1 MREAP
6 SPMRSE
12 PTSEVL
18 TIGPD
23 DSVAAAA
30 RLMQQRHQSAVVVV
44 DDGKLVGILTER
56 DLLAVIVDGDDPSEV
71 PVSRRMSVD
80 VVTVDPEVDTMHARE
95 LMGRHNVRHLP
106 VVDGGAVVG
115 MIEQTEPR
123 VGLNLGGAR
132 RAVPDAS
139 TARTVLEDFRGPY
152 ADGPPDEHLVVD
164 SPALD
169 RFGFTELRR
178 GITIGVVLAW
188 SIVRAL
194 LRRRFDLVFRRR
206 AVAGWWDAASAGA
219 VDGFEK
225 LGPAFVKLGQ
235 IMASS
240 PGVFPEP
247 LADACQRTLDEVP
260 PFDSATVRTTI
271 EEDLGHPP
279 EALFTFFDDKP
290 LSAASIGQ
298 VHACTLPDGR
308 QAVLKLQRPG
318 IRALFTADLRIMW
331 RLARLAEKWDW
342 LASVDP
348 VAIIEDAAEVN
359 FQELVPALEASR
371 QAEFRD
377 NIGYFGDNENI
388 TAPEVYWDY
397 CGPRVICMER
407 MTGTPLDEFEEMA
420 RRGIDGE
427 LMLRWGAKVW
437 IEAVI
442 HHGPFHGDMHAGNI
456 WFMPDG
462 RAAFL
467 DFGIM
472 GELAPEYRDVIKDI
486 LYTCMIDGD
495 FTRVARAYRK
505 VGVFPADVGT
515 DEELGQR
522 LQMILGPML
531 EAGIGGMNLGE
542 MLKMS
547 IDLMDNYGAK
557 GPKEMV
563 LVAKQL
569 AYMERYAKGMA
580 PDYQIIQDLYLIKN
594 IFPDEVA
601 EKCAEQGIEL
611 PA

>member
-1 MREAP
+1 MGNETPDVIASIAP
-6 SPMRSE
+6 DA
-12 PTSEVL
+12 T
-18 TIGPD
+18 
-23 DSVAAAA
+23 VADAAQ
-30 RLMQQRHQSAVVVV
+30 LMQARHASALVVV
-44 DDGKLVGILTER
+44 DDGRLVGILTER
-56 DLLAVIVDGDDPSEV
+56 DLLAVIVDGDDPAAI
-71 PVSRRMSVD
+71 PVSQRMSVD
-80 VVTVDPEVDTMHARE
+80 VVTAGPDTDTMAARE
-95 LMGRHNVRHLP
+95 LMGRHNIRHIP
-106 VVDGGAVVG
+106 VVDGGQVVG
-115 MIEQTEPR
+115 MIEQTEPS
-123 VGLNLGGAR
+123 VGLNFGGR
-132 RAVPDAS
+132 REIPDH
-139 TARTVLEDFRGPY
+139 TTVRPVIEGFRGPY
-152 ADGPPDEHLVVD
+152 HDGPPDEDLVVD
-164 SPALD
+164 APALD
-169 RFGFTELRR
+169 RIGLTELRR
-178 GITIGVVLAW
+178 GITIYVVLVW
-188 SIVRAL
+188 SVLRAL
-194 LRRRFDLVFRRR
+194 LRRRFDLVFRRKE
-206 AVAGWWDAASAGA
+206 VDSWWDAACGGA
-219 VDGFEK
+219 VDAFET

-240 PGVFPEP
+240 PGLFPEP
-247 LADACQRTLDEVP
+247 LANACQRTLDEVP
-260 PFDSATVRTTI
+260 PFDSATARQII
-271 EEDLGHPP
+271 EDDLGHSPD
-279 EALFTFFDDKP
+279 ELFRFFDDKP

-308 QAVLKLQRPG
+308 QAVVKLQRPG
-318 IRALFTADLRIMW
+318 IRALFTADLRILW
-331 RLARLAEKWDW
+331 RLAKLAEKWDW
-342 LASVDP
+342 MKSADP
-348 VAIIEDAAEVN
+348 VAIIEDTAMAN
-359 FQELVPALEASR
+359 FQELVPALEAKR
-371 QAEFRD
+371 QAEFRE
-377 NIGYFGDNENI
+377 NIGHFGDNGRV

-420 RRGIDGE
+420 RQGIDGE

-442 HHGPFHGDMHAGNI
+442 VHGPFHGDMHAGNI

-462 RAAFL
+462 RATFL

-486 LYTCMIDGD
+486 LFTCMIDGD
-495 FTRVARAYRK
+495 FTRVARAYRR

-515 DEELGQR
+515 DEELGMR

-601 EKCAEQGIEL
+601 AKCAEQGIEL
-611 PA
+611 PV

>member
-1 MREAP
+1 MANTP
-6 SPMRSE
+6 A
-12 PTSEVL
+12 SEVGSIAPEA
-18 TIGPD
+18 TVAEAA
-23 DSVAAAA
+23 SV
-30 RLMQQRHQSAVVVV
+30 MQQRHVSALVVLEGDV
-44 DDGKLVGILTER
+44 LVGILSER
-56 DLLAVIVDGDDPSEV
+56 DLLAVIVDGDDPASV
-71 PVSRRMSVD
+71 LVRRRMTVD
-80 VVTVDPEVDTMHARE
+80 VVTVAPDIDTMAARE

-106 VVDGGAVVG
+106 VVDGGIVVG

-123 VGLNLGGAR
+123 TGLNFGGR
-132 RAVPDAS
+132 RPVPSSPDSRSAS
-139 TARTVLEDFRGPY
+139 RPLIEGFRGPY
-152 ADGPPDEHLVVD
+152 ADGPPSIDLDVD
-164 SPALD
+164 MPALD
-169 RFGFTELRR
+169 RFGLTEIRR
-178 GITIGVVLAW
+178 GVTIAVVLTW
-188 SIVRAL
+188 SVVVSL
-194 LRRRFDLVFRRR
+194 LRRRFALVVRRKD
-206 AVAGWWDAASAGA
+206 VIGWWDAACAGA
-219 VDGFEK
+219 VDAFEK

-247 LADACQRTLDEVP
+247 LADACQRTLDDVP
-260 PFDSATVRTTI
+260 PFDTATARQII
-271 EEDLGHPP
+271 EDDLGHSP
-279 EALFTFFDDKP
+279 EELFRFFDDKP
-290 LSAASIGQ
+290 LASASIGQ

-331 RLARLAEKWDW
+331 RIARLAEKWDW
-342 LASVDP
+342 LSSVDP

-359 FQELVPALEASR
+359 FQELVPALEATR
-371 QAEFRD
+371 QAAFRER
-377 NIGYFGDNENI
+377 IWFFGDNAQI
-388 TAPEVYWDY
+388 TSPEVYWDY

-407 MTGTPLDEFEEMA
+407 MTGTPLDEFEEMD
-420 RRGIDGE
+420 RQGIDGE

-437 IEAVI
+437 IESVCV
-442 HHGPFHGDMHAGNI
+442 HGPFHGDMHAGNI

-462 RAAFL
+462 RASFL

-472 GELAPEYRDVIKDI
+472 GELDPPYREVIKDI

-495 FTRVARAYRK
+495 FTRVARAYRS

-515 DEELGQR
+515 DEELGGR

-594 IFPDEVA
+594 IFPDAVA
-601 EKCAEQGIEL
+601 AKSQELGIEL
-611 PA
+611 PD

>member
-1 MREAP
+1 MGNDTADAIVSIAP
-6 SPMRSE
+6 SA
-12 PTSEVL
+12 T
-18 TIGPD
+18 
-23 DSVAAAA
+23 VADAAQAMQA
-30 RLMQQRHQSAVVVV
+30 RHVSALVVV
-44 DDGKLVGILTER
+44 DEGRLVGILTER
-56 DLLAVIVDGDDPSEV
+56 DLLAVIVDGDDPASI

-80 VVTVDPEVDTMHARE
+80 VVTAGPDTDTMAARE
-95 LMGRHNVRHLP
+95 LMGRHDIRHIP
-106 VVDGGAVVG
+106 VVDGGRVVG
-115 MIEQTEPR
+115 MIEQTEPS
-123 VGLNLGGAR
+123 VGLNFGGR
-132 RAVPDAS
+132 RAIPDHAS
-139 TARTVLEDFRGPY
+139 QRTVIDGFRGPY
-152 ADGPPDEHLVVD
+152 HDGPPAEDLIVD
-164 SPALD
+164 APALD
-169 RFGFTELRR
+169 RIGLTELRR
-178 GITIGVVLAW
+178 GITIYVVLVW
-188 SIVRAL
+188 SVLRSL
-194 LRRRFDLVFRRR
+194 LRRRLDLVFRRKE
-206 AVAGWWDAASAGA
+206 VATWWDAACAGA
-219 VDGFEK
+219 VDAFET

-240 PGVFPEP
+240 PGLFPEP
-247 LADACQRTLDEVP
+247 LANACQRTLDEVP
-260 PFDSATVRTTI
+260 PFDSATARQII
-271 EEDLGHPP
+271 EDDLGHSPD
-279 EALFTFFDDKP
+279 ELFSFFDDKP

-308 QAVLKLQRPG
+308 QAVVKLQRPG
-318 IRALFTADLRIMW
+318 IRALFTADLRILW
-331 RLARLAEKWDW
+331 RLAKLAEKWDW
-342 LASVDP
+342 MKSADP
-348 VAIIEDAAEVN
+348 VAIIEDTAMAN
-359 FQELVPALEASR
+359 FQELVPALEAKR
-371 QAEFRD
+371 QAEFRA
-377 NIGYFGDNENI
+377 NIGHFGDNGRV

-420 RRGIDGE
+420 RQGIDGE
-427 LMLRWGAKVW
+427 LLLRWGAKVW

-442 HHGPFHGDMHAGNI
+442 VHGPFHGDMHAGNI

-462 RAAFL
+462 RATFL

-495 FTRVARAYRK
+495 FTRVARAYRR
-505 VGVFPADVGT
+505 VGVFPADIGT
-515 DEELGQR
+515 DEELGMR

-594 IFPDEVA
+594 IFPEDVA
-601 EKCAEQGIEL
+601 AKAAELGIDL

>member
-1 MREAP
+1 MQTN
-6 SPMRSE
+6 
-12 PTSEVL
+12 PTSDVVSIDPEA
-18 TIGPD
+18 T
-23 DSVAAAA
+23 VADAA

-44 DDGKLVGILTER
+44 EEGELVGILTER
-56 DLLAVIVDGDDPSEV
+56 DLLTVIVDGDDPSSV
-71 PVSRRMSVD
+71 PVRRRMSLD
-80 VVTVDPEVDTMHARE
+80 VVTVGPDVDTMDARE

-106 VVDGGAVVG
+106 VVDDGEVVG

-123 VGLNLGGAR
+123 VGLNFGGR
-132 RAVPDAS
+132 RAVPDPSAPP
-139 TARTVLEDFRGPY
+139 TVAHGFRGPY
-152 ADGPPDEHLVVD
+152 ADGPPDEDLVVD
-164 SPALD
+164 APSLE
-169 RFGFTELRR
+169 RFGFTEIRR
-178 GITIGVVLAW
+178 GVKIGFVLVWSVV
-188 SIVRAL
+188 VAL

-206 AVAGWWDAASAGA
+206 AVVGWWDAACAGA
-219 VDGFEK
+219 VDAFED

-260 PFDSATVRTTI
+260 PFDSATARQII
-271 EEDLGHPP
+271 EDDLGHPP
-279 EALFTFFDDKP
+279 EELFTFFDDKP

-308 QAVLKLQRPG
+308 QAVVKLQRPG
-318 IRALFTADLRIMW
+318 IRELMTADLRILW
-331 RLARLAEKWDW
+331 RIAKLAEKWDW
-342 LASVDP
+342 LKSADP
-348 VAIIEDAAEVN
+348 VAVIEDTASVN
-359 FQELVPALEASR
+359 FQELVPALEAKR

-377 NIGYFGDNENI
+377 RIGFFGDNANI

-437 IEAVI
+437 IEAVCV
-442 HHGPFHGDMHAGNI
+442 HGPFHGDMHAGNI

-462 RAAFL
+462 RASFL

-472 GELAPEYRDVIKDI
+472 GELEPEFRQVIKDI

-495 FTRVARAYRK
+495 FTRVARAYRS
-505 VGVFPADVGT
+505 VGVFPADIGT
-515 DEELGQR
+515 DEELGMR

-594 IFPDEVA
+594 IFPDDVERKVA
-601 EKCAEQGIEL
+601 ELGIEL

>member
-1 MREAP
+1 MQRDAIHEVVTVAP
-6 SPMRSE
+6 DA
-12 PTSEVL
+12 T
-18 TIGPD
+18 
-23 DSVAAAA
+23 VAEAA

-44 DDGKLVGILTER
+44 DDGRIAGILTER
-56 DLLAVIVDGDDPSEV
+56 DLLTVIVDGDDPATV
-71 PVSRRMSVD
+71 PVQRRMTTD
-80 VVTVDPEVDTMHARE
+80 VVTVGPDVDTMAARE

-106 VVDGGAVVG
+106 VVEGDLVVG

-123 VGLNLGGAR
+123 VGINFGGGR
-132 RAVPDAS
+132 REVPDGTKPRAVLDG
-139 TARTVLEDFRGPY
+139 FRGPY
-152 ADGPPDEHLVVD
+152 ADGPPDADLVVD
-164 SPALD
+164 SPPLD
-169 RFGFTELRR
+169 RFGLTEIRR
-178 GITIGVVLAW
+178 GATIGFVLVW

-206 AVAGWWDAASAGA
+206 EVVGWWDAACAGA
-219 VDGFEK
+219 VDGFET

-260 PFDSATVRTTI
+260 PFDSATARQII
-271 EEDLGHPP
+271 EEDLGHAP
-279 EALFTFFDDKP
+279 EELFTFFDDKP
-290 LSAASIGQ
+290 LASASIGQ

-318 IRALFTADLRIMW
+318 IRELFTADLRIMW

-342 LASVDP
+342 LSSVDP

-359 FQELVPALEASR
+359 FKELVPALEAKR

-377 NIGYFGDNENI
+377 RIGYFGDNENI

-437 IEAVI
+437 IESVI
-442 HHGPFHGDMHAGNI
+442 FHGPFHGDMHAGNI

-462 RAAFL
+462 RASFL

-505 VGVFPADVGT
+505 VGVFPPDVGS
-515 DEELGQR
+515 DEELGAR

-601 EKCAEQGIEL
+601 AKCAEQGIEL

>member
-1 MREAP
+1 MGNETSDVVASIAP
-6 SPMRSE
+6 DA
-12 PTSEVL
+12 T
-18 TIGPD
+18 
-23 DSVAAAA
+23 VAAAA
-30 RLMQQRHQSAVVVV
+30 QLMQARHASALVVV
-44 DDGKLVGILTER
+44 DDGRLVGILTER
-56 DLLAVIVDGDDPSEV
+56 DLLAVIVDGDDPAAI
-71 PVSRRMSVD
+71 PVRQRMSVD
-80 VVTVDPEVDTMHARE
+80 VVTADPDTDAMAARE
-95 LMGRHNVRHLP
+95 LMGRHNIRHIP
-106 VVDGGAVVG
+106 VVDGDRVVG
-115 MIEQTEPR
+115 MIEQTEPS
-123 VGLNLGGAR
+123 VGLNFGGR
-132 RAVPDAS
+132 RAIPDR
-139 TARTVLEDFRGPY
+139 TAARPVIDGFRGPY
-152 ADGPPDEHLVVD
+152 HDGPPDEDLVVEA
-164 SPALD
+164 PALD
-169 RFGFTELRR
+169 RIGLTELRR
-178 GITIGVVLAW
+178 GITIYVVLVW
-188 SIVRAL
+188 SVLRAL
-194 LRRRFDLVFRRR
+194 LRRRFDLVVRRKE
-206 AVAGWWDAASAGA
+206 VDPWWDAACGGA
-219 VDGFEK
+219 VDAFET

-240 PGVFPEP
+240 PGLFPEP
-247 LADACQRTLDEVP
+247 LANACQRTLDEVP
-260 PFDSATVRTTI
+260 PFDSATARQII
-271 EEDLGHPP
+271 EDDLGHSPD
-279 EALFTFFDDKP
+279 ELFRFFDDKP

-308 QAVLKLQRPG
+308 QAVVKLQRPG
-318 IRALFTADLRIMW
+318 IRALFTADLRILW
-331 RLARLAEKWDW
+331 RLAKLAEKWDW
-342 LASVDP
+342 MKSADP
-348 VAIIEDAAEVN
+348 VAIIEDTAMAN
-359 FQELVPALEASR
+359 FQELVPALEAKR
-371 QAEFRD
+371 QAEFRQ
-377 NIGYFGDNENI
+377 NIGHFGDNGRV

-420 RRGIDGE
+420 RQGIDGE

-442 HHGPFHGDMHAGNI
+442 VHGPFHGDMHAGNI

-462 RAAFL
+462 RATFL

-486 LYTCMIDGD
+486 LFTCMIDGD

-515 DEELGQR
+515 DEELGMR

-601 EKCAEQGIEL
+601 AKCAEQGIEL

>member
-1 MREAP
+1 MLVREAP
-6 SPMRSE
+6 RMRTNQ
-12 PTSEVL
+12 TSEVAS
-18 TIGPD
+18 IGPD
-23 DSVAAAA
+23 ATIALAA
-30 RLMQQRHQSAVVVV
+30 RLLQQCHQSAVVVV
-44 DDGKLVGILTER
+44 EDGRLVGILTER
-56 DLLAVIVDGDDPSEV
+56 DLLAVIVDGDDPAT
-71 PVSRRMSVD
+71 VSVRRRMSVD
-80 VVTVDPEVDTMHARE
+80 VVTVGPDVDTMAARE

-106 VVDGGAVVG
+106 VVDDGVVVA

-123 VGLNLGGAR
+123 VGLNFGGP
-132 RAVPDAS
+132 RAVPAAHAPRVTIDG
-139 TARTVLEDFRGPY
+139 FRGPY
-152 ADGPPDEHLVVD
+152 ADGPPPEDLVVD
-164 SPALD
+164 EPALD
-169 RFGFTELRR
+169 RFGVTEIRR
-178 GITIGVVLAW
+178 GLTIGIVLTW
-188 SIVRAL
+188 SVLRSL
-194 LRRRFDLVFRRR
+194 LRRRLDLVFRRKD
-206 AVAGWWDAASAGA
+206 VTGWWDAACAGA
-219 VDGFEK
+219 VDAFEV

-260 PFDSATVRTTI
+260 PFDSATARQIITD
-271 EEDLGHPP
+271 DLGHTP
-279 EALFTFFDDKP
+279 EELFAFFDDKP

-308 QAVLKLQRPG
+308 QAVVKLQRPG
-318 IRALFTADLRIMW
+318 IRALMTADLRILW
-331 RLARLAEKWDW
+331 RIAKLAERWDW
-342 LASVDP
+342 LKSADP
-348 VAIIEDAAEVN
+348 VAVIEDTASVN
-359 FQELVPALEASR
+359 FQELVPALEATR
-371 QAEFRD
+371 QAAFRER
-377 NIGYFGDNENI
+377 IGFFGDNHNI

-437 IEAVI
+437 IESVCV
-442 HHGPFHGDMHAGNI
+442 HGPFHGDMHAGNI
-456 WFMPDG
+456 WFLPDG
-462 RAAFL
+462 RASFL

-472 GELAPEYRDVIKDI
+472 GELAPEFREVIKDI

-495 FTRVARAYRK
+495 FTRVARAYRS
-505 VGVFPADVGT
+505 VGVFPADIGT
-515 DEELGQR
+515 DEELGMR

-547 IDLMDNYGAK
+547 IDLMDSYGAK

-601 EKCAEQGIEL
+601 AKVAELGITL

>member
-1 MREAP
+1 MRTNP
-6 SPMRSE
+6 RSDVVSISP
-12 PTSEVL
+12 
-18 TIGPD
+18 
-23 DSVAAAA
+23 DSTVADAA
-30 RLMQQRHQSAVVVV
+30 RLMQQRHQSAVVVLE
-44 DDGKLVGILTER
+44 DDRLVGILTER
-56 DLLAVIVDGDDPSEV
+56 DLLTVIVDGDDPSTV
-71 PVSRRMSVD
+71 PVRRRMTVD
-80 VVTVDPEVDTMHARE
+80 VVTADPDTDTMAARE

-106 VVDGGAVVG
+106 VVDGGVVVG

-123 VGLNLGGAR
+123 VGLNFGGR

-139 TARTVLEDFRGPY
+139 APRQVLEGFRGPY
-152 ADGPPDEHLVVD
+152 TDGPPPEDLVVEEA
-164 SPALD
+164 ALD
-169 RFGFTELRR
+169 RFGFTEIRR
-178 GITIGVVLAW
+178 GLKIGIVLTWSVV
-188 SIVRAL
+188 IAL
-194 LRRRFDLVFRRR
+194 LRRRFDLVFRRKD
-206 AVAGWWDAASAGA
+206 VVGWWDAACAGA
-219 VDGFEK
+219 VDAFEV

-260 PFDSATVRTTI
+260 PFDSGTARQIITD
-271 EEDLGHPP
+271 DLGHSPDD
-279 EALFTFFDDKP
+279 LFTFFDDKP

-308 QAVLKLQRPG
+308 QAVVKLQRPG
-318 IRALFTADLRIMW
+318 IRALMTADLRILW
-331 RLARLAEKWDW
+331 RIAKLAEKWDW
-342 LASVDP
+342 LSSVDP
-348 VAIIEDAAEVN
+348 VAIIEDAAYAN
-359 FQELVPALEASR
+359 FQELVPALEATR
-371 QAEFRD
+371 QAAFRER
-377 NIGYFGDNENI
+377 IWHFGDNKQI

-420 RRGIDGE
+420 RCGIDGE

-437 IEAVI
+437 IESVCV
-442 HHGPFHGDMHAGNI
+442 HGPFHGDMHAGNI

-462 RAAFL
+462 RASFL

-472 GELAPEYRDVIKDI
+472 GELAPEFRDVIKDI

-495 FTRVARAYRK
+495 FTRVARAYRS
-505 VGVFPADVGT
+505 VGVFPADIGT
-515 DEELGQR
+515 DEELGMR

-594 IFPDEVA
+594 IFPDDVA
-601 EKCAEQGIEL
+601 KKAAELGVEL

>member
-1 MREAP
+1 MGNETAVAIASIAP
-6 SPMRSE
+6 NA
-12 PTSEVL
+12 T
-18 TIGPD
+18 
-23 DSVAAAA
+23 VADAA
-30 RLMQQRHQSAVVVV
+30 RTMQARHTSAVVVI
-44 DDGKLVGILTER
+44 DDGRLVGILTER
-56 DLLAVIVDGDDPSEV
+56 DLLAVIVDGGDPASIS
-71 PVSRRMSVD
+71 VSRRMSVD
-80 VVTVDPEVDTMHARE
+80 VVTADADTDTMAARE
-95 LMGRHNVRHLP
+95 LMGRHNIRHIP
-106 VVDGGAVVG
+106 VVDGGRVVG
-115 MIEQTEPR
+115 MIEQTEPS
-123 VGLNLGGAR
+123 VGLNFGGR
-132 RAVPDAS
+132 RAIPDQA
-139 TARTVLEDFRGPY
+139 AACPVIDGFRGPY
-152 ADGPPDEHLVVD
+152 HDGPPDEDLIVD
-164 SPALD
+164 APALD
-169 RFGFTELRR
+169 RIGLTELRR
-178 GITIGVVLAW
+178 GVTIYAVLVW
-188 SIVRAL
+188 SVLRSL
-194 LRRRFDLVFRRR
+194 LRRRFDLVFRRK
-206 AVAGWWDAASAGA
+206 AVSSWWDAACGGA
-219 VDGFEK
+219 VDAFET

-240 PGVFPEP
+240 PGLFPEP
-247 LADACQRTLDEVP
+247 LANACQRTLDEVP
-260 PFDSATVRTTI
+260 PFDSATARQIV
-271 EEDLGHPP
+271 EDDLGHSPD
-279 EALFTFFDDKP
+279 ELFRFFDDKP

-308 QAVLKLQRPG
+308 QAVVKLQRPG
-318 IRALFTADLRIMW
+318 IRALFTADLRILW
-331 RLARLAEKWDW
+331 RLAKLAEKWDW
-342 LASVDP
+342 MKSADP
-348 VAIIEDAAEVN
+348 VAIIEDTAMAN
-359 FQELVPALEASR
+359 FQELVPALEAKR
-371 QAEFRD
+371 QAEFRA
-377 NIGYFGDNENI
+377 NIGHFGDNGQV

-420 RRGIDGE
+420 RQGIDGE
-427 LMLRWGAKVW
+427 LLLRWGAKVW

-442 HHGPFHGDMHAGNI
+442 VHGPFHGDMHAGNI

-462 RAAFL
+462 RATFL

-505 VGVFPADVGT
+505 VGVFPADIGT
-515 DEELGQR
+515 DEELGMR

-594 IFPDEVA
+594 IFPEDVA
-601 EKCAEQGIEL
+601 AKAAELDIEL
-611 PA
+611 PV